1 MKKVEEKFGNKAHY
15 NSEREPIHFT
25 ALPFGFFRVSLSLSS
40 FLFGFILLISLLF
53 LLLCTFVCPT
63 DWVRQSKRRILIS
76 LFYLFPR
83 HVPTTIP
90 PPSIFSITPF
100 FWRFPLKF
108 RIKRVLKQ
116 RRLLIVNFFF
126 GTFSKP
132 NTPCHISVA
141 SAPAPFSLFSL
152 FAAHSLPS
160 HSELI
165 NNFFLSSFSVSLPL
179 VGTLKLATNLRVIA
193 AFYIFYDFCSASSR
207 FVLMNHG
214 YVGYNLVLIAFC
226 WHLCCQRHAILL
238 MSKWG
243 PIYDI
248 IIERYHCV

>member
-1 MKKVEEKFGNKAHY
+1 MPLLY
-15 NSEREPIHFT
+15 NP
-25 ALPFGFFRVSLSLSS
+25 
-40 FLFGFILLISLLF
+40 
-53 LLLCTFVCPT
+53 C
-63 DWVRQSKRRILIS
+63 
-76 LFYLFPR
+76 
-83 HVPTTIP
+83 
-90 PPSIFSITPF
+90 

-141 SAPAPFSLFSL
+141 SAPAPHCLFSL

-160 HSELI
+160 NSELI

-193 AFYIFYDFCSASSR
+193 AFCIFYDFCSASSR

>member
-1 MKKVEEKFGNKAHY
+1 M
-15 NSEREPIHFT
+15 
-25 ALPFGFFRVSLSLSS
+25 
-40 FLFGFILLISLLF
+40 
-53 LLLCTFVCPT
+53 CPT

-90 PPSIFSITPF
+90 PPSFSITPS

-141 SAPAPFSLFSL
+141 SAPFSLFSL
-152 FAAHSLPS
+152 FSAHSLPS

-165 NNFFLSSFSVSLPL
+165 NNFFLSSFSVSLPR

-193 AFYIFYDFCSASSR
+193 AFCIFYDFCSASSR

>member
-25 ALPFGFFRVSLSLSS
+25 ALPFGFFRVSLSLSLSS

-53 LLLCTFVCPT
+53 FLLCTFVCPT

-83 HVPTTIP
+83 HVPATP
-90 PPSIFSITPF
+90 HPPSLLLYNPLLLAFSIEISHKKGIKAEASVDCELLFWHF
-100 FWRFPLKF
+100 FKAEHALPHLSC
-108 RIKRVLKQ
+108 L
-116 RRLLIVNFFF
+116 
-126 GTFSKP
+126 
-132 NTPCHISVA
+132 C
-141 SAPAPFSLFSL
+141 PFSLFSL
-152 FAAHSLPS
+152 FSAHSLPS

-193 AFYIFYDFCSASSR
+193 AFCIFYDFCSASSR